1 MDMLPWKLT
10 TLAGNHSDFASQRS
24 AHHLCE
30 EHFYYA
36 TWDGNFEICS
46 SQWKDIFFLV
56 ICILYIDIYVDID
69 MFMSEIDGHIID
81 LLRESFF
88 LVSDIGW
95 CRETEW

>member
-1 MDMLPWKLT
+1 ME
-10 TLAGNHSDFASQRS
+10 G
-24 AHHLCE
+24 
-30 EHFYYA
+30 Y
-36 TWDGNFEICS
+36 
-46 SQWKDIFFLV
+46 FFLV